1 MRGKI
6 SKKERIYLSML
17 RTGCK
22 LHIVAELL
30 TVEKSLF
37 DHFDHCVLFKYT

>member
-1 MRGKI
+1 MI
-6 SKKERIYLSML
+6 

-30 TVEKSLF
+30 TVEKSLL
-37 DHFDHCVLFKYT
+37 DHLDHYILFKHT